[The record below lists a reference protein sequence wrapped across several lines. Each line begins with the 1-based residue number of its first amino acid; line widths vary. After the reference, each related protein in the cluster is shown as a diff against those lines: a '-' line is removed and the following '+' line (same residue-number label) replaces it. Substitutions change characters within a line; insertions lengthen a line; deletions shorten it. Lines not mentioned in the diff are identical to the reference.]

1 MKAETVV
8 FTMSGSHQLSTEHKL
23 PMNIIHTES
32 TEIYTVLIE
41 GNGGY
46 SQTYVFYEREKAEV
60 FASLARQK
68 VYPEYPVA
76 INADFSVYDPVKG
89 FVQENATDAYEDFLD
104 DASL

>member
-1 MKAETVV
+1 MLKTTNET
-8 FTMSGSHQLSTEHKL
+8 LL

-32 TEIYTVLIE
+32 FVIYTVLIE
-41 GNGGY
+41 GDGGY

-68 VYPEYPVA
+68 VYPEYPAA

-89 FVQENATDAYEDFLD
+89 FVQENANDAYEDFLD
-104 DASL
+104 DASLDEN